1 MPILHNTARLAIV
14 MVAACLSPA
23 QIQKSSEPAGLGIGA
38 AVPDF
43 AFVDFTGRTHSFHE
57 FKGHVVLL
65 DFWATWC
72 KPCLAD
78 MPHLVDLYGRYHK
91 KGFDIIG
98 MEAETLGQ
106 SPKEIDQA
114 RLAEQELRARE
125 IVRTRGAVWPH
136 ANNRTAFPLAVRLF
150 AAKTLPTKILIDAQ
164 GKVVAR
170 IKKVEEID
178 ALLPGLLD
186 GKH

>member
-1 MPILHNTARLAIV
+1 MKGIAILIA
-14 MVAACLSPA
+14 AACLAEA
-23 QIQKSSEPAGLGIGA
+23 QVGVGA

-43 AFVDFTGRTHSFHE
+43 SFVDFAGKTRAFHE
-57 FKGHVVLL
+57 FKGHVVLM

-78 MPHLVDLYGRYHK
+78 IPHLTELYAKYHS

-98 MEAETLGQ
+98 MDAETLGQ
-106 SPKEIDQA
+106 APEDIDA
-114 RLAEQELRARE
+114 ALLKGQEARARQ
-125 IVRTRGAVWPH
+125 IAVARGAVWPH
-136 ANNRTAFPLAVRLF
+136 GANASAVPLAVKLF
-150 AAKTLPTKILIDAQ
+150 AAKTLPTKVLIDAQ
-164 GKVVAR
+164 GKVAAR